1 MGGWLAGWM
10 NGLMGGW
17 VDGWID
23 CIGSGGGSMNKIVD
37 GLRAREGGINRW
49 KE

>member
-17 VDGWID
+17 MDRLHWF
-23 CIGSGGGSMNKIVD
+23 GGGGAMNKIVD